1 MPRLRFL
8 GTGTSTGVPQI
19 GCHCEVCCSTD
30 LCDKR
35 LRTSAMLSLDNGA
48 HILIDCGPD
57 FRQQMLRWPYDKIDA
72 VLITHEHY
80 DHVGGIDDLR
90 PFSFRKSIDVYAN
103 ERCAHNLKQRISY
116 CFAEKISR
124 RSQHIVAWLVRAK
137 IVQCGRRRG
146 CSCRGVT

>member
-57 FRQQMLRWPYDKIDA
+57 FRQQMLLPHRTVLVLTNHAKICWEHQDIFFRQNNRVSA
-72 VLITHEHY
+72 VSNY
-80 DHVGGIDDLR
+80 
-90 PFSFRKSIDVYAN
+90 
-103 ERCAHNLKQRISY
+103 AHN
-116 CFAEKISR
+116 
-124 RSQHIVAWLVRAK
+124 VRWHK
-137 IVQCGRRRG
+137 YL
-146 CSCRGVT
+146 